1 MRIVARVFSGKQP
14 TATAGAT
21 KTRPLIGKLKT
32 TSKFVL
38 QPSSHVPLREKAF
51 AGSSDEE
58 EKEEEEEAGAA
69 VADDAKDGDKD
80 LSTVI
85 SGDTAP
91 PAAAAVQDRLQPD
104 SETVT
109 SNQKSDADGVQTS
122 KKSVTAPPEL
132 RRPQE
137 APKKVSN
144 NIKAK
149 STLSHFPK
157 VSILKLLCKCN
168 NNFVVMLIYNMFCH
182 CRVK

>member
-1 MRIVARVFSGKQP
+1 MRIVACVFSSKQP
-14 TATAGAT
+14 TATVGAS

-38 QPSSHVPLREKAF
+38 QPSSHVPQRERAF

-58 EKEEEEEAGAA
+58 EKEEEEEVEAA
-69 VADDAKDGDKD
+69 VAGDAKDGDKD
-80 LSTVI
+80 LSTVT
-85 SGDTAP
+85 SDDTAP
-91 PAAAAVQDRLQPD
+91 PAAAAAAAVQDRLQLD

-122 KKSVTAPPEL
+122 KKSVTAPPKL
-132 RRPQE
+132 KQPQE

-144 NIKAK
+144 NVKAK

-157 VSILKLLCKCN
+157 VSILKLLCK
-168 NNFVVMLIYNMFCH
+168 
-182 CRVK
+182 